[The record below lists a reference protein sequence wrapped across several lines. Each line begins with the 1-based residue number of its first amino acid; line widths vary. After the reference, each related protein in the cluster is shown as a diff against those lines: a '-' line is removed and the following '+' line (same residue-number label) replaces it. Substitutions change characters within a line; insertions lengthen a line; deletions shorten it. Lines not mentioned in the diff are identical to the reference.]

1 MPYQPMSP
9 TPYLETID
17 STVDNTF
24 VCVINPRDIISKYVL
39 RIVDMNS
46 TTGESVLTVTEDE
59 AGLQYAGTSS
69 QIDTSILI
77 DNLQLPLYGTY
88 KNDTMLKIP
97 IPANYILDKS
107 EETSETEDEDKLY
120 GDYIW
125 NITLYDN
132 HDNAITSCDY
142 YFKVRDKANIEL
154 FNNDVEIST
163 TNINDIN
170 SGNIYV
176 QATYSQAQNILPAY
190 YCFNLYLGNDI
201 VYTTGNVVSSNIIF
215 EYDSLISGNEYKLEL
230 LILDDDKTQ
239 TKYTY
244 DLNVAY
250 DYFSAP
256 INPVVNIDTDKEFV
270 SIDYSY
276 NISIVGK
283 YDEDEEE
290 ITFDKYKLSDAN
302 EVPAE
307 SSNNAACIPENQ
319 ILFWDEQTAG
329 VPLELDGTNQI
340 IHWHGHEAYEGIII
354 EKLDPSAS
362 ANAIIVGHDIPNSIT
377 HSNRDDLIYVDT
389 EDENMPIGI
398 ARSNMGAG
406 FYYKFGTSSKM
417 YISEFLKLTSAIYKS
432 ETAVA
437 DESSIVSKI
446 DDDTLYILNDTD
458 EIADNNVLLS
468 NDASNRYWWVIGI
481 LNDSAII
488 YRSEKFSETV
498 VSD

>member
-17 STVDNTF
+17 STVDNIF
-24 VCVINPRDIISKYVL
+24 VCVINPRDIISKYIL

-59 AGLQYAGTSS
+59 AGLQYTGTSS

-107 EETSETEDEDKLY
+107 QENSETKDEDKKY

-142 YFKVRDKANIEL
+142 YFKVRDKAHIEL

-163 TNINDIN
+163 SNINNIN
-170 SGNIYV
+170 SGNIYI

-239 TKYTY
+239 TKYIY
-244 DLNVAY
+244 DLNVVY

-256 INPVVNIDTDKEFV
+256 INPVVDIDADKEFV

-283 YDEDEEE
+283 CDEDEEN
-290 ITFDKYKLSDAN
+290 ITFDKYILSDTG
-302 EVPAE
+302 EIPADG
-307 SSNNAACIPENQ
+307 SNNAACIPKNQ
-319 ILFWDEQTAG
+319 IVYWNEQTVG
-329 VPLELDGTNQI
+329 VPLELDNTNQI

-354 EKLDPSAS
+354 EKSDPNAL
-362 ANAIIVGHDIPNSIT
+362 ANIIIVGHDIPNSIT
-377 HSNRDDLIYVDT
+377 HSNRTDLIYTDT

-406 FYYKFGTSSKM
+406 FYYKFGVSSKM
-417 YISEFLKLTSAIYKS
+417 YVSEFLKLTSAIYKS
-432 ETAVA
+432 ETVVT
-437 DESSIVSKI
+437 DESSATSKI

-458 EIADNNVLLS
+458 EISDSNVLLS
-468 NDASNRYWWVIGI
+468 NDTTNKYWWIIGI
-481 LNDSAII
+481 LNDNAVV
-488 YRSEKFSETV
+488 YRSKKYNETAVSE
-498 VSD
+498 